1 MLVMTMRVKGI
12 KRVRAKGRTY
22 LYDRISGK
30 RIEAAPNTQAFL
42 DEVKALRAGKEPE
55 DRHGDGTWGALVKAY
70 LAAPKFDNLA
80 PTTKTQYLRVIE
92 FLKVGNR
99 AAVKSITGGDVLR
112 TRDAAFRKH
121 KRRFANYVAQVMRL
135 ILAWGV
141 EYGWLKTNP
150 AADVTMIDKPKN
162 ARKVN
167 RAWSVDEL
175 RTVLEAAVPEMRV
188 PIALGGFA
196 AFRRGDAL
204 SVEWTAYDG
213 VRIVGTHR
221 KTGEPINLN
230 AHPFLRDILDA
241 ERRRQRA
248 VVERALERGRPV
260 AMPKTIVTGQRGRPL
275 TGSGFAAMF
284 FKMIR
289 RLTDEGKVGPG
300 LSFHGLRHT
309 AATMLADAGCDT
321 RDIMAVTGHKT
332 EAMVQHYTQAANQ
345 KARADRAMKKLERF
359 GGKKWKT
366 GLEN

>member
-1 MLVMTMRVKGI
+1 MLVMTMRIKGI

-42 DEVKALRAGKEPE
+42 DELKALRAGSETSA
-55 DRHGDGTWGALVKAY
+55 RHGDGTFGALLKAY
-70 LAAPKFDNLA
+70 LASPKFGNLA
-80 PTTKTQYLRVIE
+80 PSTKAQYLHVIE
-92 FLKVGNR
+92 FLKAGS
-99 AAVKSITGGDVLR
+99 AASVKTITKGDVRR

-121 KRRFANYVAQVMRL
+121 KRRFANYAVQVLRL

-141 EYGWLKTNP
+141 EYEWLETNP
-150 AADVTMIDKPKN
+150 AADVTMIARPKG

-167 RAWSVDEL
+167 RAWSQDEL
-175 RTVLEAAVPEMRV
+175 MIVLKEAAPEMR
-188 PIALGGFA
+188 PAIALGGFA

-204 SVEWTAYDG
+204 TVEWGAYDG
-213 VRIVGTHR
+213 QRIVGAHR

-230 AHPFLRDILDA
+230 AHPFLRDTLDA
-241 ERRRQRA
+241 ERRRQREII
-248 VVERALERGRPV
+248 ERALKRGRPV
-260 AMPKTIVTGQRGRPL
+260 PLPKTIVAGRRGRPL
-275 TGSGFAAMF
+275 TGSGFASMF

-289 RLTDEGKVGPG
+289 KLTDEGKVAPG

-332 EAMVQHYTQAANQ
+332 EAMVQHYTKAANQ
-345 KARADRAMKKLERF
+345 RTRADRAIKKLERF